1 MLGKREPEVPAAA
14 VPREDG
20 PAEDFTMIFG
30 RIAIRRLPLLWAP
43 AVIATV
49 IGGCGGS
56 GTLDV
61 SGQEAESLL
70 FQAAQDPRWI
80 EEFYALVNAGV
91 DLNASDASGRTA
103 MHYAVAGD
111 NGEAVRVLLLSGA
124 DPTLR
129 DAHGR
134 TAHDLAEQE
143 HKMSA
148 IQAFDRFDKLATVR

>member
-1 MLGKREPEVPAAA
+1 MMMLGGLK
-14 VPREDG
+14 
-20 PAEDFTMIFG
+20 M
-30 RIAIRRLPLLWAP
+30 RRLRPFWVL
-43 AVIATV
+43 AVTAAIM
-49 IGGCGGS
+49 GGCGGS

-80 EEFYALVNAGV
+80 EEFYALVDAGV